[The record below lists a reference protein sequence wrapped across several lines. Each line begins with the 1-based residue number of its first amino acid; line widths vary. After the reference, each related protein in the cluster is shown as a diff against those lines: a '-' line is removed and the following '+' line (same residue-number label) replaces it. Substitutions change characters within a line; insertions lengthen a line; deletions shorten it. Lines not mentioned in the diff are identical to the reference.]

1 MRLPH
6 PSTVISSAALFVALS
21 GTGYAAVTIK
31 SNSVGSPQ
39 IRNHSITER
48 DIKPG
53 SLTSKVIKDQTVTAK
68 DVAPSALRALA
79 GDPGAAGATGVPGAP
94 GLTLAV
100 STKSATGA
108 LRKSNINPDIGPGSV
123 TVTASCDPGEFAVGG
138 GGTQEGARMTHVTP
152 RASGPTAD
160 GTGWTVSFTS
170 LDDQNEGIV
179 TARVVCAR
187 LVPAA

>member
-6 PSTVISSAALFVALS
+6 ASTVISSAALFVALS

-31 SNSVGSPQ
+31 ANSVGSSQ
-39 IRNHSITER
+39 IRNHSITQR

-53 SLTSKVIKDQTVTAK
+53 SLTSSVIKDKTISAK
-68 DVAPSALRALA
+68 DVAPSTLRALE
-79 GDPGAAGATGVPGAP
+79 GDPGAAGAAGTTGLPGMS
-94 GLTLAV
+94 LSVNTR
-100 STKSATGA
+100 SATGA
-108 LRKSNINPDIGPGSV
+108 LRKSSSDPAIGPGQV
-123 TVTASCDPGEFAVGG
+123 TVTASCEAGEFAVGG
-138 GGTQEGARMTHVTP
+138 GGTQDGARMTHVTP

-170 LDDQNEGIV
+170 LDDQNDGIV

-187 LVPAA
+187 LVPSA

>member
-21 GTGYAAVTIK
+21 GTGYAAVSIK
-31 SNSVGSPQ
+31 ANSIGSPQ

-53 SLTSKVIKDQTVTAK
+53 SLTSKVIKDKTVTAK
-68 DVAPSALRALA
+68 DVAPSTLRALE
-79 GDPGAAGATGVPGAP
+79 GDPGAAGASGVPGIA
-94 GLTLAV
+94 GTTLAV
-100 STKSATGA
+100 TTKSATGS
-108 LRKSNINPDIGPGSV
+108 LRKSSSDPNVGPGSV
-123 TVTASCDPGEFAVGG
+123 TVTANCDAGEFAVGG
-138 GGTQEGARMTHVTP
+138 GGTQEGARTDRVTP

-160 GTGWTVSFTS
+160 GIGWTVSFTS
-170 LDDQNEGIV
+170 LDDQTEGVV
-179 TARVVCAR
+179 TARVVCAH